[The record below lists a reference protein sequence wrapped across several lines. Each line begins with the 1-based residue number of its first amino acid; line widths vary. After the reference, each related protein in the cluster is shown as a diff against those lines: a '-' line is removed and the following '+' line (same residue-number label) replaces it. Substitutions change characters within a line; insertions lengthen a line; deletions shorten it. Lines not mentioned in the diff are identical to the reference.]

1 MKIRTKK
8 DREKLYNKIKEGLGI
23 DILKYRNEEVVNN
36 FVDMLV
42 FPKYVINWVSR
53 PILIAFVIFII
64 GFFVFDLVHVE
75 YAIYGIVGLVLF
87 LVVGAISGVLF
98 LIWKIKSDI
107 RGIVNY
113 SLEIMKST
121 LHDLNQ
127 LKNHINQG
135 SVKNALG
142 LLFNG
147 IIHVVTIPMITK
159 ISSDKIPIF
168 SGIVNSIIKKILTI
182 VSNKVKFDEEKFKQ
196 ELNAAKS
203 ESTAEAVCSKSI
215 SSSTKGLDKVMNFTF
230 GVAQFPLKIVL
241 GIMLV
246 ILLLFLYIIN

>member
-8 DREKLYNKIKEGLGI
+8 DREDLYNTIKEELGI
-23 DILKYRNEEVVNN
+23 DVLKYRNEDVVNN

-53 PILIAFVIFII
+53 PILISFVVFII

-75 YAIYGIVGLVLF
+75 YVIYGIVGLIMFLIVGTISGLLF
-87 LVVGAISGVLF
+87 LT
-98 LIWKIKSDI
+98 WKIKSDI

-113 SLEIMKST
+113 SLELMQST
-121 LHDLNQ
+121 LHDIKQ
-127 LKNHINQG
+127 LKSHINNG
-135 SVKNALG
+135 GVKNALG

-147 IIHVVTIPMITK
+147 IIHVVTIPMITE

-168 SGIVNSIIKKILTI
+168 SGIINRIIKKILTI

-196 ELNAAKS
+196 ELNAVES
-203 ESTAEAVCSKSI
+203 ELKAETAFSKLI

-241 GIMLV
+241 GIVVVM
-246 ILLLFLYIIN
+246 LLLFLYIIN